1 MRADRFVPGRT
12 YRRSELHDQF
22 GGNRQKGI
30 SSPARAD
37 FAMLFTGR
45 GHEFGY
51 PDEEID
57 TDTFD
62 YSGEGLIGDMS
73 FTAGNQAIIDRSP
86 NLHLFETLGGGIVKY
101 VGLFKHASHRFVTG
115 KGTDHQDRKVIL
127 FRLERVVED

>member
-1 MRADRFVPGRT
+1 MPGRT

-45 GHEFGY
+45 GKEFGY
-51 PDEEID
+51 PDQSID
-57 TDTFD
+57 TDTFE
-62 YSGEGLIGDMS
+62 YSGEGLVGDMT
-73 FTAGNQAIIDRSP
+73 FTPGNKAIIDRSP
-86 NLHLFETLGGGIVKY
+86 NLHLFETLGGGQVRYI
-101 VGLFKHASHRFVTG
+101 GLFKHVSHRFVTT
-115 KGTDHQDRKVIL
+115 KDSANQDRRAIV